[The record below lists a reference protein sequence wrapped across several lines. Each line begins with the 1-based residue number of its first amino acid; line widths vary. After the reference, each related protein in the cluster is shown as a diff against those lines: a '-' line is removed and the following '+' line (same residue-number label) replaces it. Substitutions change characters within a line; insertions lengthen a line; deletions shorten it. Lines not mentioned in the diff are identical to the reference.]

1 MNPLYKSTF
10 VLGLATLAS
19 RILGLLRDM
28 VIAGL
33 FGASIQAGV
42 FFLVFRPFDLFRKLL
57 AEGIMGI
64 SLVPILT
71 EQIQKGENQQAA
83 STVVSALFWVAVSG
97 MLLIFAG
104 CFALP
109 MLIQLAAPKLF
120 HNSQTLELGI
130 SLARM
135 MLPYAM
141 SMGFSCIFMA
151 MLHSVNLFY
160 VPAAGPVIFNAVII
174 LCTIVFDQFT
184 HMGILAVAAG
194 VFLGGLVQVCIQL
207 PWVLPKLVS
216 WRPRLIL
223 LNPHITSALKGFLPC
238 VTGSAA
244 YQINI
249 LIAALFTSF
258 LDLKSVGI
266 LYFADRLIQ
275 FPLAL
280 IGSTCATVL
289 LPAISIASVKKRE
302 MQASQKPMTSL
313 EKDKSFPHHF
323 FFLCLVSVSAAAGL
337 LAVRK
342 PLVFLLFCHG
352 FFGVQAASQ
361 TAECL
366 AFLSIGLWAYIGSR
380 IFASLYHGMG
390 ITRLPLYA
398 ALVSFGVN
406 IVLGLVLWK
415 IMGIKGI
422 ALSVSISAMTGCA
435 ILFFSSQNPWK
446 FHAGQVFLSAC
457 RAVFI
462 SAIMFFFIHG
472 AARHLMDME
481 LSRTGAAA
489 GLAACVIAGI
499 LFIAAG
505 TLCLAGEDTLFLMN
519 VIKIKKGR
527 KPISHEHT

>member
-1 MNPLYKSTF
+1 MNPFYKST
-10 VLGLATLAS
+10 VILGFATLAS
-19 RILGLLRDM
+19 RILGLIRDM

-42 FFLVFRPFDLFRKLL
+42 FFLVFRPFDLLRKLL

-71 EQIQKGENQQAA
+71 GQIQKGENQQAA
-83 STVVSALFWVAVSG
+83 GTVVSALFWVAVSG
-97 MLLIFAG
+97 TLLIFAG

-135 MLPYAM
+135 MFPYAICI
-141 SMGFSCIFMA
+141 GFSCIFMA
-151 MLHSVNLFY
+151 MLHSVNHFY
-160 VPAAGPVIFNAVII
+160 VPAAGPVIFNGVII
-174 LCTIVFDQFT
+174 LCSIVFDRFMD
-184 HMGILAVAAG
+184 MGILAVGLG
-194 VFLGGLVQVCIQL
+194 VFLGGLVQACMQL

-216 WRPRLIL
+216 WRPCFIFLPPAL
-223 LNPHITSALKGFLPC
+223 VSAFKGFLPC

-249 LIAALFTSF
+249 LIAALFAAF
-258 LDLKSVGI
+258 LDLKTVGI

-289 LPAISIASVKKRE
+289 LPSIAADTAKKRNIPSTSTNME
-302 MQASQKPMTSL
+302 SL
-313 EKDKSFPHHF
+313 ENNQSFPHHF
-323 FFLCLVSVSAAAGL
+323 FFLCLLGVSAAAGL
-337 LAVRK
+337 LAIGK

-352 FFGVQAASQ
+352 SFAAQAVSQ
-361 TAECL
+361 TTDCL
-366 AFLSIGLWAYIGSR
+366 AFLSMGLWAYIGNR

-406 IVLGLVLWK
+406 IVLGTFLWR

-422 ALSVSISAMTGCA
+422 ALGVSISAMTGFA
-435 ILFFSSQNPWK
+435 LLFFSSQNPWK

-462 SAIMFFFIHG
+462 SAIMFFFVHG
-472 AARHLMDME
+472 AAQSLMDMD
-481 LSRTGAAA
+481 LTRTGIAA
-489 GLAACVIAGI
+489 GIGACVIAGVV
-499 LFIAAG
+499 FIVAG
-505 TLCLAGEDTLFLMN
+505 MFCLAGEDVLFLLDAIN
-519 VIKIKKGR
+519 TKRDTPKRKK
-527 KPISHEHT
+527 K